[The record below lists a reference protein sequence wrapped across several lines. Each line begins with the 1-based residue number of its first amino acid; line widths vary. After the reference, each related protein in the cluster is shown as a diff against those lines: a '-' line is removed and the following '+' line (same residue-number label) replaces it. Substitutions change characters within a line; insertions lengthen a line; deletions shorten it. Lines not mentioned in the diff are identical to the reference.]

1 MKTFLISLA
10 ILLFLIVLPQ
20 CIFTVDRA
28 EFVYL
33 TQFGRHLETFDGAD
47 SAQAGLHFKLP
58 WPIQSVLRLD
68 RRIQFFDLPSV
79 ELLTRDTLLR

>member
-10 ILLFLIVLPQ
+10 ILVLLSVMPQ

-47 SAQAGLHFKLP
+47 SSQAGLHFKLP

-68 RRIQFFDLPSV
+68 R
-79 ELLTRDTLLR
+79 